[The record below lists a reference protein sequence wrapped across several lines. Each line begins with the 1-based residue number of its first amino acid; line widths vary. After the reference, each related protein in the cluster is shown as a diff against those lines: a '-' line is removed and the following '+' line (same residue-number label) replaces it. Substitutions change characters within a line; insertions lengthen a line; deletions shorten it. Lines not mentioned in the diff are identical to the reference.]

1 VSCEEKGGLMKRAV
15 TWLVV
20 ITLAFTT
27 AFIGMACVAPT
38 QATAATV
45 ITETAPTG
53 TTPATTAVE
62 TSSGATTASAA
73 EKKPADFEIVYI
85 VKASGIPWFDISSKG
100 LTQCARDY
108 GFNATIAGPPK
119 DDAAI
124 QAQMVQDYIAKG
136 VEAIAVCPKDPATIE
151 PVFEKANKAGILTF
165 GNEGTSLK
173 NVSFDIEAVSY
184 QNFGESIM
192 KAGLKYTGSKGEY
205 ITSVGFLTSVSHN
218 EWVDAEIAYQQ
229 ANAPDFKNALGY
241 NKGSDRFEDQEDQ
254 KTAHNKI
261 LELLK
266 TYPNLKLVIGSSLT
280 TGIAAG
286 MVIEEKGLKGKL
298 IFVGT
303 GYPAT
308 IGKYLKNGTV
318 QEGFFW
324 DPYMVGYALGYI
336 ALNTWLGKPP
346 KNGDPILKPDGTS
359 QPGYEAMSII
369 VNKSGSNVIFGTG
382 QISITKDNV
391 DEWYKKFAD
400 YGWKQD

>member
-1 VSCEEKGGLMKRAV
+1 MKRAV

-20 ITLAFTT
+20 ITLVFTT

-45 ITETAPTG
+45 ITETAPAG

-62 TSSGATTASAA
+62 TSAGATTASAA

-85 VKASGIPWFDISSKG
+85 VKASGIPWFDIQSKG

-108 GFNATIAGPPK
+108 GFNATIAGPPNN
-119 DDAAI
+119 DAAI

-136 VEAIAVCPKDPATIE
+136 VEAIAVCPNDPATIE

-165 GNEGTSLK
+165 SNEGTSLK
-173 NVSFDIEAVSY
+173 NVSFDIEAMSY
-184 QNFGESIM
+184 QKFGESII
-192 KAGLKYTGSKGEY
+192 KAGLKYAGGKGEY
-205 ITSVGFLTSVSHN
+205 IASVGFLTSVSHN

-254 KTAHNKI
+254 KIAHDKI

-303 GYPAT
+303 GYPVT

>member
-1 VSCEEKGGLMKRAV
+1 MKRAG
-15 TWLVV
+15 TWLAV
-20 ITLAFTT
+20 IILTFTT
-27 AFIGMACVAPT
+27 ASIGIACVAQT
-38 QATAATV
+38 TTTAVTV
-45 ITETAPTG
+45 ITETAPAG
-53 TTPATTAVE
+53 TTSATAAGN

-73 EKKPADFEIVYI
+73 EKKPADFGIVYI

-119 DDAAI
+119 ADAAI

-136 VEAIAVCPKDPATIE
+136 VKAIAVCPIDPATIE

-165 GNEGTSLK
+165 SNEGTSLK
-173 NVSFDIEAVSY
+173 NVSFDIEAVNY

-192 KAGLKYTGSKGEY
+192 KEGLKYTGSKGEY
-205 ITSVGFLTSVSHN
+205 ITSVGLLTSISQN
-218 EWVDAEIAYQQ
+218 EWVDSEIAYQQ

-241 NKGSDRFEDQEDQ
+241 AKGSDRFEDQEDQ
-254 KTAHNKI
+254 KIAHNKI

-266 TYPNLKLVIGSSLT
+266 TYPNLKLIIGSSLT

-286 MVIEEKGLKGKL
+286 MAIEEKGLAGKL
-298 IFVGT
+298 MFVGT
-303 GYPAT
+303 GYPVT

-324 DPYMVGYALGYI
+324 DPYTVGYAIGYI

-346 KNGDPILKPDGTS
+346 KNGDPVLKPNGTIL
-359 QPGYEAMSII
+359 PGYEAMSII
-369 VNKSGSNVIFGTG
+369 VNNNGSNVISGTG

-391 DEWYKKFAD
+391 DEWYKKFED